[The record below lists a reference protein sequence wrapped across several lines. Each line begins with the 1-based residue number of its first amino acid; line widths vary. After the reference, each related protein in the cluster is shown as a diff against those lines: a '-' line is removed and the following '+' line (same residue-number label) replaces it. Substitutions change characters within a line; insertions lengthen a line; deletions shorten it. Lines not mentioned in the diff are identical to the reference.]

1 MNPSLSIVIPFYN
14 VEQYL
19 NECLDV
25 LLETEGID
33 QTEIILIDDGS
44 TDKSS
49 QIADKYSE
57 EHSNITVFHKEN
69 EGPSASRNKGL
80 HEAHGDY
87 VFYCD
92 ADDMVVPELF
102 AKVIALTKTSSD
114 DIILWDAE
122 LKYETVNLLMPKD
135 RGYFAHE
142 GLEKI
147 ERTYTG
153 KELLETQLRKT
164 GDFVATVWLAAYR
177 RQFLIDNKLFFE
189 KGLIHEDE
197 LLLPKIYIEA
207 KSVHYL
213 PEKVYIYR
221 IREGSIMNPGT
232 SDRKRSVDSLMHIY
246 PSLYTYYDEVLAG
259 EPLLELIEGNLTKRY
274 VRMIYKYRVWRYGY
288 SSQIDKKRLMRTARK
303 LSHKILVLGLNLF
316 VR

>member
-19 NECLDV
+19 NECLDA

-33 QTEIILIDDGS
+33 QTEIILIDDGA

-49 QIADKYSE
+49 RIADKYSE

-80 HEAHGDY
+80 QEAHGDY

-142 GLEKI
+142 GLAKM

-177 RQFLIDNKLFFE
+177 RQFLIDNKLYFE

-197 LLLPKIYIEA
+197 LLLPKIYIAA

-246 PSLYTYYDEVLAG
+246 PSLYDYYDEVLAG

-288 SSQIDKKRLMRTARK
+288 SNKIDKKRLMRTARK